1 VRAGF
6 DLRGTVGD
14 DLPCGPVPLGS
25 LLPAVYRDFDPNALR
40 VTAALDA
47 VLAPIWQTIDC
58 FDAYLDP
65 AISPGDVLGWL
76 AGWVGVVVDDNWH
89 PDQLRRLVARSSDL
103 YRWRGTLRGIAALVE
118 AYTGLAA
125 EVTDNGGVVAS
136 GTPGAAGPGSA
147 DPVVRVRVTG
157 ASLTMDDLQRLRRL
171 LLASIPAHMMI
182 RLEAG

>member
-1 VRAGF
+1 M
-6 DLRGTVGD
+6 VG
-14 DLPCGPVPLGS
+14 
-25 LLPAVYRDFDPNALR
+25 
-40 VTAALDA
+40 
-47 VLAPIWQTIDC
+47 
-58 FDAYLDP
+58 
-65 AISPGDVLGWL
+65 
-76 AGWVGVVVDDNWH
+76 DDNWH